1 MFSRSEDRDVTR
13 GRRVVSED
21 ALDPHPYPILLAE
34 EINYM
39 FTKTKHSYF
48 VADIFFGA
56 KTTLLVSAGF
66 FFHQCAMDLTRSLD
80 KNKTESKL
88 TNIQARCCY

>member
-1 MFSRSEDRDVTR
+1 M
-13 GRRVVSED
+13 D

-34 EINYM
+34 EINNM
-39 FTKTKHSYF
+39 FTKIKHSYF
-48 VADIFFGA
+48 VADIYLDPRQRCSY
-56 KTTLLVSAGF
+56 LLV
-66 FFHQCAMDLTRSLD
+66 FFHQCAMDLKRSLD